1 MSTGLEKL
9 IRLIIYQPSDD
20 NHVLAVTGSHAA
32 LGNWREPRR
41 MVLGPIRQLLN
52 GAMGRCW
59 EFTFA
64 VSEAE
69 SLNLEY
75 RYLLINQHN
84 GTAIWER
91 EPNRTIHR
99 EEATNSMGGVIE
111 IVDANFVS
119 DMQFDAVPPSLFI
132 GPYPQL
138 SAHIDLM
145 KAAGIT
151 TVLNLQTD
159 SDIQQRCLDWKGLLA
174 YYWQVG
180 IDCQRFPIRDFDEAD
195 LVAKL
200 PEAVDLLKCL
210 VDAGQQV
217 YIHCTAGMGRSPAVV
232 VTYLSRYHQQ
242 SLDEALAYVRR
253 CRPVICPNVNAIR
266 RVLAGGM

>member
-1 MSTGLEKL
+1 MSKGLEKM
-9 IRLIIYQPSDD
+9 IRLVIYHPVDA
-20 NHVLAVTGSHAA
+20 NHVLAVTGSHDA
-32 LGNWREPRR
+32 LGNWHEPRR
-41 MVLGPIRQLLN
+41 MVLGPVRQRLD
-52 GAMGRCW
+52 GTTGRCW

-69 SLNLEY
+69 SLGLEY
-75 RYLLINQHN
+75 RYLMINQHN
-84 GTAIWER
+84 DTAIWER
-91 EPNRTIHR
+91 EPNRTIHLG
-99 EEATNSMGGVIE
+99 EAVDSMGGVIE

-119 DMQFDAVPPSLFI
+119 DMQFDPVPPSLFI

-145 KAAGIT
+145 KACRVTA
-151 TVLNLQTD
+151 VLNLQTD
-159 SDIQQRCLDWKGLLA
+159 SDIQQRRIDWEGLLA
-174 YYWQVG
+174 HYRHVG
-180 IDCQRFPIRDFDEAD
+180 IDCQHFPIRDFDEAD
-195 LVAKL
+195 LVARL
-200 PEAVDLLKCL
+200 PEAVRLLKRL

-242 SLDEALAYVRR
+242 NLDEALAYVRR

-266 RVLAGGM
+266 RVLAGEM